1 MSRVV
6 LVTGVSR
13 DVAAR
18 MARSLAGVEG
28 FEVVGIDLVPP
39 RRDLGR
45 AKFVRADLRSPLLGR
60 TLAKLEPD
68 TVVHAALS
76 DDLSG
81 AHGKELNVLGS
92 MQLFAACQSL
102 PAVRHVVAIS
112 SGSVYGSSA
121 SGPARV
127 SEDAELPSSGRS
139 PFGRDAAEMESYLK
153 GLSEHRPDIRTTTL
167 RFAAVLGAEVDSRLG
182 RFLSL
187 PVVPKPMGF
196 DARMQFL
203 HPFDAVD
210 VCRHVVTEAIAGV
223 FNVAAADA
231 LPLTRVLRIM
241 GRPSV
246 GVARSWAPALIEAGG
261 VHRAG
266 TRIGA
271 GELREVTYGR
281 VMDVTRLEAAGFTAH
296 YSSART
302 VEEFAAFGTPGLF
315 SAANVDRATRAIDG
329 LGAAMRTFRRRRDG

>member
-13 DVAAR
+13 DIAAR
-18 MARSLAGVEG
+18 MARSLAGIEG

-39 RRDLGR
+39 KHDLGR
-45 AKFVRADLRSPLLGR
+45 ARFVRADLRSPLLGR
-60 TLAKLEPD
+60 TLAELEPD

-92 MQLFAACQSL
+92 MRLFAVCQPL
-102 PAVRHVVAIS
+102 PTVRHVVAIS
-112 SGSVYGSSA
+112 SGEVYGASA
-121 SGPARV
+121 SGPTRV
-127 SEDAELPSSGRS
+127 SEVSDLPRSGRS
-139 PFGRDAAEMESYLK
+139 PFGRDAAEMEAYLK
-153 GLSEHRPDIRTTTL
+153 GLSDHRPDICTTTL
-167 RFAAVLGAEVDSRLG
+167 RFAAVLGAEIDSRLG

-210 VCRHVVTEAIAGV
+210 ACRHVVTGSVAGV

-241 GRPSV
+241 GRPNID
-246 GVARSWAPALIEAGG
+246 VARSWAPALIEAGG
-261 VHRAG
+261 VRRAG
-266 TRIGA
+266 ARIGA

-302 VEEFAAFGTPGLF
+302 VEEFAAFGTPGLL
-315 SAANVDRATRAIDG
+315 SAANVDRATRAVDG
-329 LGAAMRTFRRRRDG
+329 LGAAMHAFLRRRDG

>member
-1 MSRVV
+1 
-6 LVTGVSR
+6 
-13 DVAAR
+13 
-18 MARSLAGVEG
+18 MARSLAGIEG
-28 FEVVGIDLVPP
+28 FEVVGVDLVPP
-39 RRDLGR
+39 MHDLGR
-45 AKFVRADLRSPLLGR
+45 ARFVRTDLRSPLLGR
-60 TLAKLEPD
+60 TLEDLAPD

-121 SGPARV
+121 SGPVRV
-127 SEDAELPSSGRS
+127 SEDSELPSSGGS
-139 PFGRDAAEMESYLK
+139 PFGHEAAEMESYLQ
-153 GLSEHRPDIRTTTL
+153 GLAENRPDIRTTTL
-167 RFAAVLGAEVDSRLG
+167 RFSAVLGAEGDSRLG

-210 VCRHVVTEAIAGV
+210 ACRHVVTESIAGV

-246 GVARSWAPALIEAGG
+246 GVARSWAPALMEAGG
-261 VHRAG
+261 IHRAG
-266 TRIGA
+266 GRIGA

-296 YSSART
+296 YSSIRT
-302 VEEFAAFGTPGLF
+302 VEEFAAFGTPGLL
-315 SAANVDRATRAIDG
+315 SATNIDRATRAIDG
-329 LGAAMRTFRRRRDG
+329 LGAAVSTLLRRRDG